1 MKSHIKRICTLAHSN
16 ACVLVVIIWTIILH
30 LSLKRKSCD
39 EWRTIEKRLKR
50 FSKMKWKDTIE
61 PATAGGCCC
70 CWWCWCSV
78 VVVVDGAGCWNC
90 CLSSG
95 RDCNDG
101 CVAVVAAAAAG
112 GIVGV
117 VSRVRC
123 CCCRSCCSCKLIFA
137 IFHIV
142 VVWSS
147 TGSWR
152 RRSLSAYQTLT
163 TQRALWWPTAGT
175 IL

>member
-1 MKSHIKRICTLAHSN
+1 MKSHIKRICKLAHSN

-30 LSLKRKSCD
+30 ISLKRKSCD

>member
-1 MKSHIKRICTLAHSN
+1 MKSHIKRICKLAHSN

-101 CVAVVAAAAAG
+101 CVAVVAAAG

>member
-1 MKSHIKRICTLAHSN
+1 MKSHIKRICKLAHSN